1 MNESWKKDL
10 EIFLDALRNCEPV
23 VRYREAKDAYV
34 ADGHLIALVNQYN
47 VEGQLLR
54 DEGAK
59 PERNPE
65 LIAQITGRLKEL
77 YDEIMRNEHMVAMQ
91 QAEEEVSR
99 ILAEIDRGVQS
110 IVRPEAVEGGAC
122 SGNCSSCKGCG

>member
-10 EIFLDALRNCEPV
+10 EIFLEALRNCEPV
-23 VRYREAKDAYV
+23 VRYRNAKEAYV

-54 DEGAK
+54 NEGAK
-59 PERNPE
+59 PERDQE
-65 LIAQITGRLKEL
+65 LITQITGRLKEL
-77 YDEIMRNEHMVAMQ
+77 YDEIMRNEHMAAMQ

-122 SGNCSSCKGCG
+122 SGNCSSCHGCG